1 MVNIQFKLG
10 TLRKRKR
17 LQTPSG
23 PYPGAPAQPL
33 RLRRR
38 LPGDGAGGPPA
49 RTRIAPAWAAMSAMF
64 HAGPGRL
71 APNQHLAAR
80 PRRTP
85 GQPGPAQPARPGPAG
100 PARPSRLPFE
110 VGRNLPLVAAA
121 GRRAPILWPGPP
133 SEPPLWGS
141 IESLSTCCPVPAP
154 SHTAATTCSSST
166 DILPSR

>member
-100 PARPSRLPFE
+100 CHSRADATSRSWQRLGGGLRYCGRDLPRNPRFGGRLSRSAPAALFQLRATPLPQPAPALLISFPHARP
-110 VGRNLPLVAAA
+110 
-121 GRRAPILWPGPP
+121 
-133 SEPPLWGS
+133 
-141 IESLSTCCPVPAP
+141 
-154 SHTAATTCSSST
+154 
-166 DILPSR
+166 